1 MKRRKVKFEST
12 EKKKLKMFVC
22 GPTVYDSMHLGHAR
36 VFIFYDLLSKFFE
49 INNYK
54 VNFVINL
61 TDLDPKIFEKAK
73 NDKVKYNVISEKY
86 TKEFLRDIDLLNIN
100 SKITFAKASDYVDE
114 AINQINGLIANKF
127 AYK

>member
-61 TDLDPKIFEKAK
+61 TDG
-73 NDKVKYNVISEKY
+73 N
-86 TKEFLRDIDLLNIN
+86 
-100 SKITFAKASDYVDE
+100 
-114 AINQINGLIANKF
+114 
-127 AYK
+127 